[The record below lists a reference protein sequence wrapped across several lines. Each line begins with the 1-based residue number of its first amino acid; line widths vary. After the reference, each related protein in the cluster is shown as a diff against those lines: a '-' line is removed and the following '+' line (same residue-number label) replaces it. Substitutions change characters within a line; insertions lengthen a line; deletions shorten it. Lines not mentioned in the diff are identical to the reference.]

1 MRHLTL
7 AFLPFLLAALVAPHF
22 VTPSQ
27 AARKIDTP
35 EEIACVEEY
44 DICTSACDLATPNPD
59 DGDAW
64 IDCVASCAHERRQC
78 MPPERTIRQSVRN
91 ALLPDSLSSGDGGGP
106 AGGSDSGGDGGGF
119 DPSET
124 ANTGNAG
131 NSAGGGGGIIY

>member
-91 ALLPDSLSSGDGGGP
+91 PLLPDSLSSGDGGGP
-106 AGGSDSGGDGGGF
+106 AGGSDSGGGGEGF
-119 DPSET
+119 DPSDS
-124 ANTGNAG
+124 ASTGNAG
-131 NSAGGGGGIIY
+131 NSTGGGGGIIY